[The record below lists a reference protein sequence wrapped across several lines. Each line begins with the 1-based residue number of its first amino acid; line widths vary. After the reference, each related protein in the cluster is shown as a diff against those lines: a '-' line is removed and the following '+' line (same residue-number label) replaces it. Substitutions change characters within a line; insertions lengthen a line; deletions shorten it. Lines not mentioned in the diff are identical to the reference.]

1 MEPFSAASMLAIA
14 GKLVT
19 AEVTKAAITGIKHQF
34 QPNELA
40 TILEQAIESA
50 KIAEAAKSPT
60 SGLLHGFQPKAG
72 DEFLQ
77 KFLQSREVFKELQQP
92 LQDDGKPNVD
102 ILVAVFEAAAQ
113 ADPAANK
120 YPQ

>member
-14 GKLVT
+14 GKLIT

-40 TILEQAIESA
+40 TIIEKAIKAA
-50 KIAEAAKSPT
+50 KTAEAAKSPT
-60 SGLLHGFQPKAG
+60 SGLLYGFQPKAG

-77 KFLQSREVFKELQQP
+77 KFLQSREVVKELQQP

-102 ILVAVFEAAAQ
+102 ILVAARNFHLCQ
-113 ADPAANK
+113 YTRPI
-120 YPQ
+120 